1 MSCFVN
7 SRFVSLYK
15 VSHFGCHK
23 SFIQVFPRSVRLLRH
38 QQPVQLFCCQ
48 KGFQSVSSQYFFNR
62 RELLKA
68 LLVASVA
75 PFVSVF
81 PAKAS
86 HNFKLTGQYEQDVR
100 NMIESLRMAC
110 DLQRDTPEHDSTV
123 QSIRKQMS
131 DFVSFYRRNPNV
143 AGSPSFS
150 TIYTAINT
158 VAGHYTTFG
167 TEYPIPEKRKAR
179 LEQQFKDIERA
190 VSRGR

>member
-1 MSCFVN
+1 MDCFVN
-7 SRFVSLYK
+7 SRIFSLGCSRVTY
-15 VSHFGCHK
+15 FGCHK
-23 SFIQVFPRSVRLLRH
+23 GFIQVSPCLRVRTHRQACVCIRSCRN
-38 QQPVQLFCCQ
+38 
-48 KGFQSVSSQYFFNR
+48 SSSSQYSFNR
-62 RELLKA
+62 RDLIKGLLT
-68 LLVASVA
+68 VSIA
-75 PFVSVF
+75 PFLSAF
-81 PAKAS
+81 PATAT

-100 NMIESLRMAC
+100 NMVESLRMAC

-123 QSIRKQMS
+123 QRIRKQMS

>member
-1 MSCFVN
+1 VFVYSAINNRFSCFAVK
-7 SRFVSLYK
+7 K
-15 VSHFGCHK
+15 VSKAYPVSTFSIEENCSKHYWLL
-23 SFIQVFPRSVRLLRH
+23 LLR
-38 QQPVQLFCCQ
+38 PLCLFFLQ
-48 KGFQSVSSQYFFNR
+48 KQATTLSLQDSMNKVNLVFD
-62 RELLKA
+62 A
-68 LLVASVA
+68 LISL
-75 PFVSVF
+75 FLM
-81 PAKAS
+81 
-86 HNFKLTGQYEQDVR
+86 KLYTDVR

>member
-1 MSCFVN
+1 MNKVTFIFVVMLMCPYDI
-7 SRFVSLYK
+7 F
-15 VSHFGCHK
+15 
-23 SFIQVFPRSVRLLRH
+23 
-38 QQPVQLFCCQ
+38 
-48 KGFQSVSSQYFFNR
+48 
-62 RELLKA
+62 A
-68 LLVASVA
+68 
-75 PFVSVF
+75 
-81 PAKAS
+81 
-86 HNFKLTGQYEQDVR
+86 DVR
-100 NMIESLRMAC
+100 NMVESLRMAC

-123 QSIRKQMS
+123 QRIRKQMS